1 MMVAP
6 SREGAN
12 VRDAP
17 LHSLRR
23 AEQTMRMPEYAR
35 RWTAAEVR
43 ELTDE
48 SRNWPRYELID
59 GELLVTPAPRPVHQI
74 AVSVLFRRIAD
85 YVDAE
90 RLGITLTSPSDL
102 ELEPDT
108 VTQPDIF
115 VVPSAYS
122 RDAGP
127 LREWSQVRGL
137 LLAVEIISPSS
148 VRTDRFRKRE
158 FFQRVGVPEYWVVDL
173 DARMVER
180 WHPTDDAPEVL
191 RDQLEWRPSG
201 SEKAMLLE
209 LKAIF
214 ATVGGED

>member
-1 MMVAP
+1 MV
-6 SREGAN
+6 
-12 VRDAP
+12 
-17 LHSLRR
+17 
-23 AEQTMRMPEYAR
+23 MPEYAR
-35 RWTAAEVR
+35 RCTAAEVR

-48 SRNWPRYELID
+48 QRHWPRYELID

-74 AVSVLFRRIAD
+74 AVTLLLRRIAH

-90 RLGITLTSPSDL
+90 RLGMALISPSDL

-137 LLAVEIISPSS
+137 LLAVEVISPSS
-148 VRTDRFRKRE
+148 VRTDRVTKRK

-173 DARMVER
+173 DARSVER
-180 WHPTDDAPEVL
+180 WHPADDAPEVV
-191 RDQLEWRPSG
+191 RHQLEWRPSG
-201 SEKAMLLE
+201 SETAMLLE
-209 LKAIF
+209 LQAFF
-214 ATVGGED
+214 ATVAGEDVPA

>member
-1 MMVAP
+1 MIDP
-6 SREGAN
+6 SREGAI

-17 LHSLRR
+17 LHSFRR
-23 AEQTMRMPEYAR
+23 AEQTMGMPEYAR

-48 SRNWPRYELID
+48 SRHWPRYELID

-74 AVSVLFRRIAD
+74 AVSVLLRKIAD
-85 YVDAE
+85 YVDAQD
-90 RLGITLTSPSDL
+90 LGMTLTSPSDL

-148 VRTDRFRKRE
+148 LRTDRFKKRE
-158 FFQRVGVPEYWVVDL
+158 FFQRVGVREYWVVDL
-173 DARMVER
+173 DVRTVER
-180 WHPTDDAPEVL
+180 WHPADDAPELL
-191 RDQLEWRPSG
+191 REQLEWRPAG
-201 SEKAMLLE
+201 SRAPMLLE
-209 LKAIF
+209 LSAFF
-214 ATVGGED
+214 AKVAGER

>member
-1 MMVAP
+1 MNA
-6 SREGAN
+6 SRTGPN
-12 VRDAP
+12 MRDAH
-17 LHSLRR
+17 LRSFRR
-23 AEQTMRMPEYAR
+23 AEQTMGMPEYAR

-48 SRNWPRYELID
+48 SRHWPRYELID

-74 AVSVLFRRIAD
+74 AVSLLLRKIAD

-90 RLGITLTSPSDL
+90 GLGMTLTSPSDL

-108 VTQPDIF
+108 VTQPDVF

-122 RDAGP
+122 RDGGP

-137 LLAVEIISPSS
+137 LLAVEVISPSS
-148 VRTDRFRKRE
+148 VRTDRVTKRE

-180 WHPTDDAPEVL
+180 WRPDDATAELL
-191 RDQLEWRPSG
+191 RERLEWRPAG
-201 SEKAMLLE
+201 SVAPMLLE
-209 LKAIF
+209 LNPFF
-214 ATVGGED
+214 AKVAGED